1 MNKKYNEVFS
11 DEPLLDEDGILEEKS
26 KLGTF
31 NNQIWAWGRMKALGR
46 TYAVGTDRTHIN
58 KKHHEL
64 DLICDLADPDAYVM
78 ALKKLIK
85 EEK

>member
-11 DEPLLDEDGILEEKS
+11 DEPLLDEDGILEEQS
-26 KLGTF
+26 KHGTF
-31 NNQIWAWGRMKALGR
+31 NSQIWAWGRMKSLGR
-46 TYAVGTDRTHIN
+46 PYAVGSEPAHIN

>member
-1 MNKKYNEVFS
+1 MTKICNKVFS
-11 DEPLLDEDGILEEKS
+11 DEPLLDEDGISEKQAKANTIKYRTWLWGIMQS
-26 KLGTF
+26 KG
-31 NNQIWAWGRMKALGR
+31 IHIHIGIEPA
-46 TYAVGTDRTHIN
+46 HIN